1 MMDVDERTQVDEG
14 TVDKPTGATISYH
27 SPAADDL
34 LHGMLNGNTKG
45 EMRGCHLE
53 MISTCILF

>member
-45 EMRGCHLE
+45 EMRGCH
-53 MISTCILF
+53 I